1 MGLNSI
7 KAEIIDLK
15 TTGSLTLVTLQA
27 KKTQLKS
34 IVIDTPKTVDYL
46 VEGKVVQVVFKE
58 TEVSLATEKLSSISL
73 QNQIAG
79 VIENL
84 VKGEL
89 LSRVELM
96 TELGII
102 SAVITS
108 DSVERLNL
116 KTGQP
121 AFAMIKTNEL
131 MLSE

>member
-15 TTGSLTLVTLQA
+15 TAGSLTLVTLQSSN
-27 KKTQLKS
+27 TQLKS

-46 VEGKVVQVVFKE
+46 VEGKVVQVIFKE

-116 KTGQP
+116 KKGQP